1 VDDHNARGVTDVLVI
16 GAGPTGLL
24 LAIVLTRCGVRVTIV
39 DRKPGPTRE
48 SRAVVLQARTME
60 IYAQLG
66 IAERMTAASADVRLV
81 APGFGRRRFGV
92 VPVGAIGVGLTPFP
106 RLTVLEQS
114 KTESILAGY
123 LAELG
128 VRVGWNATVELP
140 SELPASHDVTVR
152 SPEGTRVIGAR
163 YVVGADGVN
172 SIVRRA
178 LGIEFEGSTSE
189 HTFFVCDAD
198 DVRGLTTDAV
208 NVRLGNAEFLLGFP
222 LPAEGATDHQ
232 RIIGLLP
239 PGGGGE
245 IVEPSARA
253 AVARAFGVEW
263 GDSRWFS
270 TYRVQH
276 RVATVFRRGAY
287 FLAGDAGHVHSPVGA
302 QGMNTGLQ
310 DAHNLALKLV
320 DVIAGRA
327 PESYLDRYEAE
338 RQPVAVRLIAS
349 TDRVFGLATSSRR
362 RDRMV
367 RRWLAPILAP
377 AFIQVLPHL
386 PGASRLFGYVSQT
399 RIHYWMDAE
408 DKLRSGG
415 YRDPVVGRR
424 LPWTGDNHD
433 ALRTFDWQVHGYG
446 GTDAGPA
453 GAGLSLSA
461 HSFPSTARTPLRGG
475 TLYLVRPDGFVAAKA
490 APADAVRVFAR
501 AVPWATAAPAAGPSR
516 H

>member
-1 VDDHNARGVTDVLVI
+1 MDESAHSSTDVLVI

-24 LAIVLTRCGVRVTIV
+24 LAIVLAARGVRVTIV
-39 DRKPGPTRE
+39 DRKSGPTRE

-66 IAERMTAASADVRLV
+66 IADRMTAASADVRLV

-114 KTESILAGY
+114 KTESILVDH
-123 LAELG
+123 LAQLG
-128 VRVGWNATVELP
+128 VRVGWDATVELP
-140 SELPASHDVTVR
+140 PALPASRDITVS
-152 SPEGTRVIGAR
+152 SPEVSRVIRAR

-172 SIVRRA
+172 STVRRA
-178 LGIEFEGSTSE
+178 LGIGFEGSTYE

-198 DVRGLTTDAV
+198 EARGLTANAV
-208 NVRLGNAEFLLGFP
+208 NVRLGDAEFLLSFP
-222 LPAEGATDHQ
+222 LRTEGAADHH

-239 PGGGGE
+239 PGGAGDV
-245 IVEPSARA
+245 VEESARA
-253 AVARAFGVEW
+253 AAARVFGVEW

-287 FLAGDAGHVHSPVGA
+287 FLAGDAGHVHSPIGA

-349 TDRVFGLATSSRR
+349 TDRVFALATSSRR
-362 RDRMV
+362 RDRVV

-377 AFIQVLPHL
+377 AFVLVLPRL

-408 DKLRSGG
+408 DKLRSAGQ
-415 YRDPVVGRR
+415 RDPVVGRR

-433 ALRTFDWQVHGYG
+433 VLRSFEWQVHGYG
-446 GTDAGPA
+446 GTDAAPA
-453 GAGLSLSA
+453 GAALALPA

-490 APADAVRVFAR
+490 APQDAVRVFAR
-501 AVPWATAAPAAGPSR
+501 ALPWPATAARAGGPIR
-516 H
+516 D